1 MNINTLC
8 KIIEKK
14 ISEEVNFEFLDI
26 QDKTYLHEKHKSH
39 DKKKFH
45 IKIVLKS
52 DELSK
57 INRLVST
64 KKIYKILKDELN
76 TYIHSIQIE
85 LI

>member
-45 IKIVLKS
+45 IKIIITS
-52 DELSK
+52 DYLRNK
-57 INRLVST
+57 NRIQST
-64 KKIYKILKDELN
+64 KEIYQVLDVELKN
-76 TYIHSIQIE
+76 YIHSIQV
-85 LI
+85 LIN